1 MNKKVKKNNPDEGRI
16 EIKVK
21 VVPRSSM
28 NRIIGKEGDVY
39 KVKITSPP
47 VDGLANKALIE
58 LFAKELGVSKRSI
71 EIVSGH
77 RSKLK
82 MICIYGVSEED
93 IQSLLK

>member
-1 MNKKVKKNNPDEGRI
+1 MNKKVKKNNPGEGRI
-16 EIKVK
+16 EIRVK

-47 VDGLANKALIE
+47 VDGLANKTLIE
-58 LFAKELGVSKRSI
+58 LFAKKLGVAKASV

-82 MICIYGVSEED
+82 MIRIYGISEED